1 MTTFDLY
8 LLRRFLH
15 TFVILF
21 VTLFGL
27 YVVIDGFTNVDGFQE
42 GAESAVVVLRRM
54 ASYYGYQSSLLFD
67 LMGPTVAVA
76 SVMVVSALL
85 VKNSEYQPILAAGV
99 PLARLAVPFV
109 AGLLLVTAATVAN
122 QEFVIPRIAHKLQGP
137 RSELKA
143 VMQDVTPQID
153 YATGI
158 VIEGA
163 SLDVENRR
171 ILGAEF
177 ILPQAG
183 AGPGLVGVLTTL
195 SAEEARY
202 VPQTSKHPAGWVL
215 TNTTPAKYH
224 DLPLTPRGIEYV
236 VPVRG
241 TDEIFVRSDISFDLV
256 CDNSRSATWQATPE
270 LVRRIRNPALS
281 RHVARDQTFLLH
293 RRLVQPLL
301 NLFAGL
307 ACIPLVIRRESRSL
321 VGSMA
326 LACGVQGLLLGAL
339 HGASFVGKAG
349 FVAADVAAWL
359 PVIVCGTIAAWVT
372 GYAQT

>member
-1 MTTFDLY
+1 MTTFDRY

-42 GAESAVVVLRRM
+42 NASGSAAVFRRM
-54 ASYYGYQSSLLFD
+54 ASYYAYQSSLLFD

-85 VKNSEYQPILAAGV
+85 VKNSEYQPILAAGI

-109 AGLLLVTAATVAN
+109 FGLLVVTAAAVAN

-137 RSELKA
+137 RSDLAA
-143 VMQDVTPQID
+143 VMQEVTPQVDHTNGLIISGD
-153 YATGI
+153 SLKAGEGRIIGAQIVLPCPEVVGAARTLYA
-158 VIEGA
+158 E
-163 SLDVENRR
+163 S
-171 ILGAEF
+171 
-177 ILPQAG
+177 
-183 AGPGLVGVLTTL
+183 
-195 SAEEARY
+195 ARY
-202 VPQTSKHPAGWVL
+202 VPRTRTNPAGWVL
-215 TNTTPAKYH
+215 TAASPEHA
-224 DLPLTPRGIEYV
+224 DLPLTEYGAEV
-236 VPVRG
+236 VRPVK
-241 TDEIFVRSDISFDLV
+241 DSPEIFVRSDISFDLI
-256 CDNSRSATWQATPE
+256 CDGSRNATWQATPE
-270 LVRRIRNPALS
+270 IVKRIRNPALS
-281 RHVARDQTFLLH
+281 DTVARDQMSLLH

-321 VGSMA
+321 IGSFA
-326 LACGVQGLLLGAL
+326 LATGVQGLLLGVL
-339 HGASFVGKAG
+339 QGAAMLGKTG
-349 FVAADVAAWL
+349 LVAADIAAWV
-359 PVIVCGTIAAWVT
+359 PVVVCGTIAAWVT